1 MVCYAIHFSSLSRCK
16 GKDISPIF
24 QFFQN
29 NSPLFLQIFATE
41 SRYRIT
47 KTPLFTNCLFHFL
60 SLQSHNL
67 VEKTYTYTAYTEPE
81 YQCRQCR
88 CLKMLRKTL
97 GTAKIQNY
105 AVTVTISMV

>member
-1 MVCYAIHFSSLSRCK
+1 MDQQNRPHDS
-16 GKDISPIF
+16 

-81 YQCRQCR
+81 YQWVT
-88 CLKMLRKTL
+88 MLSAYTGG
-97 GTAKIQNY
+97 GTESKHLTSSIRHLTPIN
-105 AVTVTISMV
+105 S